1 MERLKIEKV
10 GPEKRY
16 KLLGL
21 SRNPF
26 PSDGAF
32 LEPPRIIVFP
42 EEKLK
47 TNLEGFIN
55 ALLHGGVEAKKG
67 RVLIGEYGAGK
78 TFYLK
83 TLYYFVNKNFP
94 TVANFYV
101 QHPGYGFHD
110 FVGSVIGTI
119 GLGNIVRKLW
129 SLIREELLTRV
140 QKSDLNWYYNI
151 FPTDKKQLSLFNKA
165 RQEHILS
172 DYRTFLTFFDH
183 DKKQKS
189 DIGSILSVF
198 NEIIEKSLKVNING
212 ARKLSRILM
221 ESHYKSYFDW
231 GDVAPKRQKE
241 IGDYEFL
248 SAVFSLIKKVDNSE
262 FILILV
268 DEFEEIPA
276 SKRFTVK
283 EATDYEYTV
292 RRLFDLVSALPLG
305 IIIAMTPNGWQLT
318 KEYCMPLASRLMRP
332 IWIQPLGKGG
342 VKRLVI
348 AYLNDAREEKET
360 LSPFPDNLWQL
371 LPDFVRVNSRNL
383 LNFCHEAIEIAVSR
397 QISPISKDIV
407 KEISELWMAEFK
419 EGRE

>member
-1 MERLKIEKV
+1 MERLKIQEV

-16 KLLGL
+16 EPLGL

-55 ALLHGGVEAKKG
+55 VLLHGGAEVKKG
-67 RVLIGEYGAGK
+67 RALIGEYGAGK

-83 TLYYFVNKNFP
+83 TLHYFVSEKFP
-94 TVANFYV
+94 TVANFYI

-110 FVGSVIGTI
+110 FVGSVIETI

-129 SLIREELLTRV
+129 SLIREGLLTRV
-140 QKSDLNWYYNI
+140 QESDLNWYYSI
-151 FPTDKKQLSLFNKA
+151 FSTDKKQLSLFNKV
-165 RQEHILS
+165 QGEHILG
-172 DYRTFLTFFDH
+172 DYRTFFDH
-183 DKKQKS
+183 AKKQKS
-189 DIGSILSVF
+189 DIGAILTVF
-198 NEIIEKSLKVNING
+198 SEIIEKSLKVNTNG

-292 RRLFDLVSALPLG
+292 RRLFDLVGALPLG

-318 KEYCMPLASRLMRP
+318 KEYCRPLASRLMRP
-332 IWIQPLGKGG
+332 IWIQPLDKEGA
-342 VKRLVI
+342 KRLVI
-348 AYLNDAREEKET
+348 TYLNDARKEKET
-360 LSPFPDNLWQL
+360 LSPFPENLWEL

-397 QISPISKDIV
+397 QISSISKNIV
-407 KEISELWMAEFK
+407 KEISELWMGEFR
-419 EGRE
+419 EGRV